1 MRSIACLL
9 VALCL
14 SASVLHA
21 QDQPKFSPAQQEV
34 LDAHKARVE
43 ASQKRDYATY
53 SRLVADDVINSDD
66 DGILEPSDKAHVMEH
81 WRLPLAYDHGVI
93 PRDFV
98 VHVYGS
104 TAVLNYRVTIHE
116 QFTDADIISEQRA
129 TETYI
134 KQNGSWLL
142 IVRQWGNLPVNFRKP
157 VAVDT
162 SVYKE
167 YVGQYEW
174 RPLDQAETVSVKDG
188 NRFTVSS
195 SVSIGMG
202 MSGINHNRE

>member
-14 SASVLHA
+14 CASMIRA

-81 WRLPLAYDHGVI
+81 
-93 PRDFV
+93 
-98 VHVYGS
+98 
-104 TAVLNYRVTIHE
+104 
-116 QFTDADIISEQRA
+116 
-129 TETYI
+129 
-134 KQNGSWLL
+134 
-142 IVRQWGNLPVNFRKP
+142 
-157 VAVDT
+157 
-162 SVYKE
+162 
-167 YVGQYEW
+167 
-174 RPLDQAETVSVKDG
+174 
-188 NRFTVSS
+188 
-195 SVSIGMG
+195 
-202 MSGINHNRE
+202 